1 MRFLIDAS
9 LPRSTAER
17 ISRHSHGAVD
27 VRDVGLGTADDA
39 DIAAF
44 ARAQGLCLIT
54 ADFHFADIRQYP
66 PAQYAGLVVVDRPHH
81 ATVSITLR
89 LVESLLRQADVITQ
103 LPGHL
108 AIVDAWHIRVR

>member
-1 MRFLIDAS
+1 MRFLVDAS

-17 ISRHSHGAVD
+17 ISRHGHAAVD
-27 VRDVGLGTADDA
+27 VRDISLGTADDA

-44 ARAQGLCLIT
+44 ARTQGLCLIT

-66 PAQYAGLVVVDRPHH
+66 PAQYPGLVVIDRPHN

-89 LVESLLRQADVITQ
+89 LVESLLEQASVIAQ